1 MTKEEAMNQQTFH
14 ERLLAL
20 HYVLP
25 VPLNRL
31 KPLLRI
37 DPDLSEC
44 RHMSPHH
51 LSHLLKLSLHR
62 AQTFKTAYVKALET
76 PLNQAYISNEII
88 PLPFDH
94 PSYPKQL
101 LTLYDPPV
109 LLYARGK
116 LDYLNH
122 DHYVAVIGAREATD
136 YTRQALTYILPPLV
150 KHDMVIVSGLAKGAD
165 AMAHQGTHELGGKTI
180 AVLGHGHFHRYPK
193 DNMRLYDTM
202 EAHHLT
208 VSEYPPYAT
217 PQKWYF
223 PMRNR
228 IISGLSQAVVVT
240 EAKEKSGTMSTL
252 QHALDNG
259 KDVYCVPGPITS
271 ILSLGNHRSLL
282 DGAKPVWNG
291 FQIVEEMQGIIL
303 DK

>member
-1 MTKEEAMNQQTFH
+1 MTFH
-14 ERLLAL
+14 QRLLAL

-31 KPLLRI
+31 KPLLQV
-37 DPDLSEC
+37 DPDLSKC
-44 RHMSPHH
+44 QYMSPHI
-51 LSHLLKLSLHR
+51 LSRLLKLTLQR
-62 AQTFKTAYVKALET
+62 AQTFKAAFKKALET
-76 PLNQAYISNEII
+76 PLIQAYIANEIT

-94 PSYPKQL
+94 PNYPKQL
-101 LTLYDPPV
+101 STLYDPPAV
-109 LLYARGK
+109 LYARGK
-116 LDYLNH
+116 LEYLNMDYH
-122 DHYVAVIGAREATD
+122 VAIIGAREATD
-136 YTRQALTYILPPLV
+136 YSKQAMTYILPPLV

-165 AMAHQGTHELGGKTI
+165 AMAHQGAHELGGKTI

-193 DNMRLYDTM
+193 NNMRLYDIM
-202 EAHHLT
+202 ETNHLT
-208 VSEYPPYAT
+208 ISEYPPYAS

-240 EAKEKSGTMSTL
+240 EAKEKSGTVSTL

-271 ILSLGNHRSLL
+271 MLSLGNHQSLL
-282 DGAKPVWNG
+282 EGAKPVWNG
-291 FQIVEEMQGIIL
+291 YQIVEDLQGFTLI
-303 DK
+303 K